1 MKTFLKRFLTTE
13 FKALKPLSKA
23 LSPQRPF
30 QKTQKANICPL
41 EILDENERSIYGTTR
56 VLEKCAQDIGKTDVS
71 SLVKFSY
78 SQIDVRYERNSSSS

>member
-1 MKTFLKRFLTTE
+1 MTE

-23 LSPQRPF
+23 LSPQRSF

-41 EILDENERSIYGTTR
+41 EILDEERSIDGTIR
-56 VLEKCAQDIGKTDVS
+56 VLEKCAHDIGKTDVS